1 LLASGGGGAIASSSP
16 WAADLAPTSCPA
28 PSSVWIVR
36 SVKTIA
42 WRGSLPDNGARSGAE
57 HVEHSEPGRA
67 DLQQD
72 REDCAH
78 FLIVRRG

>member
-1 LLASGGGGAIASSSP
+1 M
-16 WAADLAPTSCPA
+16 
-28 PSSVWIVR
+28 
-36 SVKTIA
+36 KTIA

-67 DLQQD
+67 DLQHD